1 MSNHTN
7 GPNSSTQEQHSESP
21 APTVAP
27 ATAAPIPGP
36 RASRLQQ
43 VFDHSLA
50 RTLRANS
57 YANFSGCFPTPAR
70 YVPSSLE
77 SVWGQLNTKL
87 EESARAEFE
96 DIIRERDAVGQLNE
110 LDRLVIEAKQRM
122 GEKGA
127 RDETGN
133 EHGENVVVY
142 VCGSSFGSFLW

>member
-7 GPNSSTQEQHSESP
+7 SPHPSTQEQHSESP
-21 APTVAP
+21 APSANP

-43 VFDHSLA
+43 VYDHSLA

-70 YVPSSLE
+70 HVPSSLE
-77 SVWGQLNTKL
+77 SVWRQLNTKL

-96 DIIRERDAVGQLNE
+96 DIIHERNAVGQLNE
-110 LDRLVIEAKQRM
+110 LDRLVSEAKQRM
-122 GEKGA
+122 GE
-127 RDETGN
+127 E
-133 EHGENVVVY
+133 GEQNGEVIVY
-142 VCGSSFGSFLW
+142 VFGPGFVVFA

>member
-1 MSNHTN
+1 M
-7 GPNSSTQEQHSESP
+7 
-21 APTVAP
+21 
-27 ATAAPIPGP
+27 
-36 RASRLQQ
+36 
-43 VFDHSLA
+43 
-50 RTLRANS
+50 
-57 YANFSGCFPTPAR
+57 
-70 YVPSSLE
+70 
-77 SVWGQLNTKL
+77 NTKL